1 YQYNNLMYMTAGY
14 LAGRLADR
22 SWEELV
28 QHAVFAPLGMKRSN
42 FRIAAMHKDADHA
55 LAYQL
60 NNERQLVRTETE
72 SPEAIAP
79 AGQIN
84 SSVAEMARYLRMM
97 LNGGM
102 FEGKRVL
109 LEADV
114 RAMMQPQMPVGPD
127 PFSDLFGYRSYGM
140 GLFVQSYRGVEIAH
154 HGGNLEGASALL
166 VMVPSKKIGVMVLA
180 NRSHTRLRD
189 ALPYEI
195 IDRLSGM
202 ESAGLL
208 ARHREMEEKGFA
220 GEDAA
225 KAAGVTDRKPNTKPA
240 HPLTEYAG
248 EYRHPGYGPVR
259 IGLEQEQLTLGYNK
273 FSAPLEHWH
282 FESFQTPADRLN
294 PIELTRVQFH
304 TDRSGDVTS
313 LAIALEPNVEPIVFA
328 KQPPAEMLER
338 KFLEQLTGEYD
349 SGGVPVTILLRE
361 DNVLQI
367 SALGTTRHLV
377 PVRGTYFRVQELAGT
392 AVEFLRDAS
401 GRIDRMA
408 TYNAGSD
415 NIIAPRKE

>member
-1 YQYNNLMYMTAGY
+1 MYMAAGY
-14 LAGRLADR
+14 LSGRLADS

-28 QHAVFAPLGMKRSN
+28 QKAIFTPLGMKRSN
-42 FRIAAMHKDADHA
+42 FRITAMHADPNHA
-55 LAYQL
+55 LAYRL
-60 NNERQLVRTETE
+60 NNERQVVGTETE
-72 SPEAIAP
+72 SPEAIGP

-84 SSVAEMARYLRMM
+84 SSVNEMARYLRMM
-97 LNGGM
+97 LNGGT

-114 RAMMQPQMPVGPD
+114 QAMMRPQMPIGPD
-127 PFSDLFGYRSYGM
+127 AFSDLFGVRSYGM
-140 GLFVQSYRGVEIAH
+140 GLFVQSYRGLEIAH

-180 NRSHTRLRD
+180 NRTHTGLRD

-208 ARHREMEEKGFA
+208 ARLREIEEKGFA

-248 EYRHPGYGPVR
+248 EYQHPGYGPVR
-259 IGLEQEQLTLGYNK
+259 IGLEGERLTLGYNK
-273 FSAPLEHWH
+273 FGAPLEHWH

-304 TDRSGDVTS
+304 TDLGGDVTS

-328 KQPPAEMLER
+328 KQAPAEMR
-338 KFLEQLTGEYD
+338 DRQFLEQFVGEYEVR
-349 SGGVPVTILLRE
+349 GAPATIVLRE
-361 DNVLQI
+361 DNVLQYTV
-367 SALGTTRHLV
+367 LGTVRELV
-377 PVRGTYFRVQELAGT
+377 PVRGTYFRFKDLAGA
-392 AVEFLRDAS
+392 AVEFLRDPA
-401 GRIDRMA
+401 GKVNRMVIYSPGSPAALA
-408 TYNAGSD
+408 T
-415 NIIAPRKE
+415 RKE